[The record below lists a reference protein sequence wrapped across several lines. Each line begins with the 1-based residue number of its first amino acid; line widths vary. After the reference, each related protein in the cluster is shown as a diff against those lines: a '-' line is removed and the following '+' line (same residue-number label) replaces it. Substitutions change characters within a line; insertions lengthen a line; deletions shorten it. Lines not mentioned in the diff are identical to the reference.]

1 MTRIC
6 FLGGGAIGGI
16 LAGHLATVAS
26 LEVSLVGRRPMVE
39 AIRRDGLRVL
49 STAGEIHSR
58 PHAVERT
65 EELGPQ
71 DYVFLTVK
79 AQQMDSVLPSLPPL
93 LGPETVVLP
102 PTTGIP
108 YWFFHGIEG
117 EFRDRR
123 LERIDPGGRHWAAI
137 DPARVLGVVYWTAA
151 EVVAPGVVRHHR
163 ERPNCPIG
171 EPNGSL
177 SERALRL
184 GRAMEASGINAPV
197 STRIRDEIWIKMV
210 NSLCWNPVACL
221 TLARNREIAASPEAF
236 ATVRRM
242 MEEADAVGERL
253 GLSIPVPIEERLRLT
268 GATAHRMS
276 MLQDLERGRPL
287 EFEVLAASHAEM
299 RALAGLP
306 TPTLDTVYG
315 LMALRAAAHDR
326 SRAAQAQPAAAGG

>member
-137 DPARVLGVVYWTAA
+137 DPARVLGVARSLRGEMRHAPLMGARAERLFYAGQPLPPAEPEPVVEEAA
-151 EVVAPGVVRHHR
+151 EQPPVVDV
-163 ERPNCPIG
+163 
-171 EPNGSL
+171 
-177 SERALRL
+177 
-184 GRAMEASGINAPV
+184 
-197 STRIRDEIWIKMV
+197 
-210 NSLCWNPVACL
+210 
-221 TLARNREIAASPEAF
+221 IAEQPPEA
-236 ATVRRM
+236 A
-242 MEEADAVGERL
+242 G
-253 GLSIPVPIEERLRLT
+253 
-268 GATAHRMS
+268 
-276 MLQDLERGRPL
+276 QN
-287 EFEVLAASHAEM
+287 M
-299 RALAGLP
+299 R
-306 TPTLDTVYG
+306 
-315 LMALRAAAHDR
+315 
-326 SRAAQAQPAAAGG
+326 S